1 MMLKLMIGSY
11 ETRTE
16 VRMLRA
22 MGADCVGMST
32 VPEVLVARHSGMRV
46 MAFSLVTNC
55 CVMEAGPRG
64 DDPAIQSMTKDELVA
79 SLSQGAA
86 NHAEVLEAGR
96 EAAQD
101 MVALVN
107 QVIADYSEV

>member
-1 MMLKLMIGSY
+1 
-11 ETRTE
+11 
-16 VRMLRA
+16 
-22 MGADCVGMST
+22 
-32 VPEVLVARHSGMRV
+32 
-46 MAFSLVTNC
+46 
-55 CVMEAGPRG
+55 
-64 DDPAIQSMTKDELVA
+64 MTKDELVA